1 MRRNNMT
8 KKNQYQIEREREE
21 AIIKK
26 TMKGLT
32 SDQLKA
38 IEETHKSLA
47 NALSMLTETN
57 DLYLSDIRKLD
68 NAFWK
73 LKHQFNLKGEY

>member
-1 MRRNNMT
+1 MT
-8 KKNQYQIEREREE
+8 KKNQYEIEREREE

-26 TMKGLT
+26 TMKGLS

-68 NAFWK
+68 DAFWK

>member
-1 MRRNNMT
+1 MT
-8 KKNQYQIEREREE
+8 KKNEYQIEREREE

-68 NAFWK
+68 DAFWK

>member
-1 MRRNNMT
+1 MT

-38 IEETHKSLA
+38 IDETHKSLA

>member
-1 MRRNNMT
+1 MT
-8 KKNQYQIEREREE
+8 KKNQYEIEREREE

-68 NAFWK
+68 DAFWK

>member
-1 MRRNNMT
+1 MT
-8 KKNQYQIEREREE
+8 KKTNHDHYKAKREREE
-21 AIIKK
+21 AIIAKS
-26 TMKGLT
+26 MKSLT
-32 SDQLKA
+32 VDQLKA

-47 NALSMLTETN
+47 NALSMLTEMN

>member
-1 MRRNNMT
+1 MT
-8 KKNQYQIEREREE
+8 KKNQYQIEREKEE

-38 IEETHKSLA
+38 IDETHKSLA

>member
-1 MRRNNMT
+1 MT

-68 NAFWK
+68 DAFWK